1 MSLFVL
7 LAIFT
12 FLFYY
17 LACFNGLKI
26 EYKIIFICLFLIF
39 AITLRLIIAPELN
52 KDYYGYFDLHNFE
65 NPEDTTSFLVSE
77 PYLYFIYK
85 FFEFYVPEK
94 KTIFVL
100 IYWFNFLITNFFFIW
115 LATRFDLSVWKKMM
129 IFVFYYFLFG
139 FVLLRN
145 GPVYILFAYF
155 FYYSFRNQ
163 KFNKILFTPFMH
175 LSALS
180 LIITIFHKNKYYLKF
195 FFAILFLLLPVF
207 LIYVM
212 PLLNDLLAFQN
223 SMNKV
228 DSYSQSSG
236 VVSIFHILYFGFIS
250 LFLLITLVVYKKKT
264 FHPILITV
272 SLFYYISFFVNPV
285 LGFRFSPYVIMA
297 VLLFSFKDIKM
308 SQRNKYLDLV
318 SFLMLPYF
326 IFTLIDTHY
335 L

>member
-1 MSLFVL
+1 MSLLIL
-7 LAIFT
+7 LAIFI
-12 FLFYY
+12 FSFYY
-17 LACFNGLKI
+17 LACFNGLKL
-26 EYKIIFICLFLIF
+26 EYKIIFIGLFLIF

-77 PYLYFIYK
+77 PYLYLIYK

-100 IYWFNFLITNFFFIW
+100 IYWFNFFFTNFFFIW
-115 LATRFDLSVWKKMM
+115 LTTRLDLNVWKKMM
-129 IFVFYYFLFG
+129 IFVFYYFFFG

-180 LIITIFHKNKYYLKF
+180 LIITLFHKNKYYLKF
-195 FFAILFLLLPVF
+195 FLAILFLLLPVF
-207 LIYVM
+207 LIYVI
-212 PLLNDLLAFQN
+212 PLLNDLIAFQN

-228 DSYSQSSG
+228 DSYSQSSE

-250 LFLLITLVVYKKKT
+250 LFLSITLVIYKKKA

-297 VLLFSFKDIKM
+297 VLLFSFKDVKM
-308 SQRNKYLDLV
+308 SQWNKYLDLV